1 MNSLVASPAQPAT
14 AAATGTET
22 ASHIEKG
29 SARFRRTNWA
39 LFAGGFATFAL
50 LYCVQP
56 MLPVLSAAFALS
68 AAQSSLVLSVS
79 TITLAVGLLVT
90 GPLSDAI
97 GRKPV
102 MVAALCAAALCTLL
116 SPLMPNWHALLAM
129 RALVGLSLSGLVAV
143 AMSYL
148 SEEIHPQHLGLAMGL
163 YISGNALGGMS
174 GRLVSG
180 VLVDFVSWQAAVATL
195 GGLALLAA
203 LLFWRLLPDSR
214 HFRPTPLSFA
224 NLASGLRLHLTD
236 RGLPWL
242 FLEAFLLMGGFV
254 TLFNYI
260 GYRLLEAPYNL
271 SLTLVGLLSVVYLSG
286 TYSST
291 QAGLLADRLGR
302 HRVFWPSI
310 LLMLAGLLLT
320 LFASLVLIL
329 LGMLLFAFGFFA
341 AHSLASSWVGRR
353 ALQARGQA
361 SSLYLFSYYLGSSVA
376 GTLGGFFWQHGGW
389 TGVGLFIAALL
400 VIALTVALHL
410 SRLPPKQPQV

>member
-1 MNSLVASPAQPAT
+1 MNSLAASPAQPQSAP
-14 AAATGTET
+14 TEEST
-22 ASHIEKG
+22 YIEKG
-29 SARFRRTNWA
+29 SAQFRRTNWA

-56 MLPVLSAAFALS
+56 MLPVLSATFAVS
-68 AAQSSLVLSVS
+68 AAQSSLVLSVA
-79 TITLAVGLLVT
+79 TATLAIGLLLT
-90 GPLSDAI
+90 GPLSDAV

-116 SPLMPNWHALLAM
+116 APLMPSWHALLLT
-129 RALVGLSLSGLVAV
+129 RALLGLSLSGLVAV
-143 AMSYL
+143 AMTYL
-148 SEEIHPQHLGLAMGL
+148 SEEVHPQHLGLAMGL

-174 GRLVSG
+174 GRLISG
-180 VLVDFVSWQAAVATL
+180 VLVDFLSWQAAVAVL

-203 LLFWRLLPDSR
+203 LVFWRLLPDSR
-214 HFRPTPLSFA
+214 HFRARPLSFA
-224 NLASGLRLHLTD
+224 NLATGLRLHLTD

-242 FLEAFLLMGGFV
+242 FLEALLLMGGFV

-260 GYRLLEAPYNL
+260 GYRLLEPPYQL
-271 SLTLVGLLSVVYLSG
+271 SLSMVGLLSVVYLSG

-310 LLMLAGLLLT
+310 LVMLAGLLLT
-320 LFASLVLIL
+320 LCSPLWLIL
-329 LGMLLFAFGFFA
+329 AGMLLFAFGFFA

-361 SSLYLFSYYLGSSVA
+361 SSLYLFSYYLGSSIA

-400 VIALTVALHL
+400 ALALLVALHL
-410 SRLPPKQPQV
+410 SRLPPKQPQA

>member
-1 MNSLVASPAQPAT
+1 MNTL
-14 AAATGTET
+14 AAHPVQANAEAARLT
-22 ASHIEKG
+22 EKG
-29 SARFRRTNWA
+29 TAQFRRTNWA

-56 MLPVLSAAFALS
+56 MLPVFSAAFALS
-68 AAQSSLVLSVS
+68 AAQSSLALSIS
-79 TITLAVGLLVT
+79 TMTLAVGLLLT

-102 MVAALCAAALCTLL
+102 MVVALCSAALFTLL
-116 SPLMPNWHALLAM
+116 TPLMPSWHNLLLM
-129 RALVGLSLSGLVAV
+129 RTLVGLSLSGLVAV

-148 SEEIHPQHLGLAMGL
+148 SEEVHPQHLGLAMGL

-180 VLVDFVSWQAAVATL
+180 VLVDFLSWQAVMAVL
-195 GGLALLAA
+195 GGLALFAA
-203 LLFWRLLPDSR
+203 LVFWRLLPDSR
-214 HFRPTPLSFA
+214 HFRAMPLSFA
-224 NLASGLRLHLTD
+224 NLAGGLRLHLTD

-260 GYRLLEAPYNL
+260 GYRLLESPYDL
-271 SLTLVGLLSVVYLSG
+271 SMSLVGLLSVVYLSG

-291 QAGLLADRLGR
+291 QAGALADRLGR
-302 HRVFWPSI
+302 HRVFWPAI
-310 LLMLAGLLLT
+310 LLMLTGLLLT
-320 LFASLVLIL
+320 LFSALGLIL
-329 LGMLLFAFGFFA
+329 TGMLLFAFGFFA

-361 SSLYLFSYYLGSSVA
+361 SSLYLFSYYAGSSVA
-376 GTLGGFFWQHGGW
+376 GTAGGFFWQHGGW

-400 VIALTVALHL
+400 SLALGVALHL
-410 SRLPPKQPQV
+410 SRLPPKQPVA

>member
-1 MNSLVASPAQPAT
+1 MNSLAVSPVQTPPSPAEEST
-14 AAATGTET
+14 
-22 ASHIEKG
+22 HIEKG
-29 SARFRRTNWA
+29 SAQFRRTNWA

-68 AAQSSLVLSVS
+68 AAQSSLALSIS
-79 TITLAVGLLVT
+79 TITLAIGLLLT
-90 GPLSDAI
+90 GPLSDAV

-102 MVAALCAAALCTLL
+102 MVAALCSAALCTLL
-116 SPLMPNWHALLAM
+116 TPLMPNWHALLLM

-148 SEEIHPQHLGLAMGL
+148 SEEIYPQHLGLAMGL

-180 VLVDFVSWQAAVATL
+180 VLVDFVSWQAAVGLL

-203 LLFWRLLPDSR
+203 LVFWRLLPESR
-214 HFRPTPLSFA
+214 HFHPTPLRFA
-224 NLASGLRLHLTD
+224 SLAEGLRLHLSD

-260 GYRLLEAPYNL
+260 GYRLLEQPYGL
-271 SLTLVGLLSVVYLSG
+271 SMSWVGLLSVVYLSG

-291 QAGLLADRLGR
+291 QAGALADRLGR
-302 HRVFWPSI
+302 HRVFWPAI
-310 LLMLAGLLLT
+310 LVMLAGLLLT
-320 LFASLVLIL
+320 LFAPLGLIL
-329 LGMLLFAFGFFA
+329 AGMLLFAFGFFA

-361 SSLYLFSYYLGSSVA
+361 SSLYLFSYYLGSSIA
-376 GTLGGFFWQHGGW
+376 GTAGGFFWQHGGW

-400 VIALTVALHL
+400 VVALLVALHL
-410 SRLPPKQPQV
+410 SRLPPKQPQA

>member
-1 MNSLVASPAQPAT
+1 MTSLVASPAQAQS
-14 AAATGTET
+14 AAADPT
-22 ASHIEKG
+22 AYVEKG
-29 SARFRRTNWA
+29 TAQFRRTCWA

-56 MLPVLSAAFALS
+56 MLPVLSVAFALS

-79 TITLAVGLLVT
+79 TVTLAVGLLFT
-90 GPLSDAI
+90 GPLSDAV

-116 SPLMPNWHALLAM
+116 GPLMPNWHALLLM

-143 AMSYL
+143 AMTYL
-148 SEEIHPQHLGLAMGL
+148 SEEIHPQHLGLSMGL

-174 GRLVSG
+174 GRLISG
-180 VLVDFVSWQAAVATL
+180 VLVDFFSWQVAVATL
-195 GGLALLAA
+195 GALALLAA

-224 NLASGLRLHLTD
+224 NLARGLRLHLSD

-260 GYRLLEAPYNL
+260 GYRLLEAPYAL
-271 SLTLVGLLSVVYLSG
+271 SMSWVGLLSVVYLSG

-302 HRVFWPSI
+302 HRVFWPAI
-310 LLMLAGLLLT
+310 LLMLGGLLLTLLSSLLAILAGLLLFT
-320 LFASLVLIL
+320 
-329 LGMLLFAFGFFA
+329 FGFFA

-361 SSLYLFSYYLGSSVA
+361 SSLYLFSYYLGSSIA

-400 VIALTVALHL
+400 AVALLVALHL
-410 SRLPPKQPQV
+410 SRLPPKQAQS